1 MNKTELIKTIA
12 AESGLSQAQAENAVN
27 ALCKV
32 VIDELSQGGEVNIV
46 GFGRFYVTE
55 RAERVGQNPKTK
67 EPITIAA
74 TRVPKFKAGKT
85 LKDATADV

>member
-12 AESGLSQAQAENAVN
+12 AESGLSHAQAENAVN

-32 VIDELSQGGEVNIV
+32 VIDELANGGEVNIL

-55 RAERVGQNPKTK
+55 RAERNGINPKTK

-74 TRVPKFKAGKT
+74 ARVPKFKAGKT
-85 LKDATADV
+85 LKDATADI

>member
-12 AESGLSQAQAENAVN
+12 AESGLNQAQAENAVN

-32 VIDELSQGGEVNIV
+32 VIDQLSQGGEVNIV

-55 RAERVGQNPKTK
+55 RAERVGQNPKTREK
-67 EPITIAA
+67 VHIPAA
-74 TRVPKFKAGKT
+74 RIPKFKAGKT
-85 LKDATADV
+85 LKDATADI

>member
-12 AESGLSQAQAENAVN
+12 AESGLSHAQAENAVN

-32 VIDELSQGGEVNIV
+32 VIDELSQGGEVNIL
-46 GFGRFYVTE
+46 GFGRFYVAE

-74 TRVPKFKAGKT
+74 ARVPKFKAGKT
-85 LKDATADV
+85 LKDATADI